1 MNQQYRIAQQ
11 SVCVCVSKWER
22 EMLEVCIFLIT
33 GWCTKLNSEFYDIQA
48 KLCVVFFI

>member
-11 SVCVCVSKWER
+11 RACVSKWEC

-33 GWCTKLNSEFYDIQA
+33 GWCTKLNSEFYDIET
-48 KLCVVFFI
+48 K